1 MLLER
6 CGSAIGGLGFHIH
19 ENRTERLSVQG
30 PQAIPLGTRRQRSL
44 STGRGPV
51 LSRGTC
57 HVSKTQEEA
66 CTGKPDCV
74 PWSGE
79 DATGNGVVRGEAKA
93 DEAPLVSALREC
105 AEMDAAPFHFPGH
118 RRGAGAPPMMAALVG
133 KGAFAADLPELPEL
147 DNLHAAEGV
156 ILEAQSKAARLFGAE
171 HTWFLVNGSTCGIQA
186 AVMATCAPGDYL
198 ILPRNVHMSAVSAMV
213 LSGALPKYVTPV
225 PDPAWGVAHGV
236 RAAQVESAIRE
247 VQRTGGRVSAVLVVS
262 PTYFGVCS
270 HIGELA
276 RVCHSQGIPLIVDEA
291 HGAHFRFHHKLPQT
305 ALEQGADVAVQSTHK
320 VLSSLTQSAMLHTQ
334 GSRVHRERLAQC
346 LQMLQSSSPSYLLLG
361 SLDASRAHMEGNC
374 VVDSETGALQS
385 SDSNLDAA
393 LSLASTVR
401 QSLQALPGLS
411 VLDMASM
418 SQEAAGID
426 PLRIT
431 VGLWKLGLTG
441 FEADDILRLDH
452 GVVAELPSLR
462 SITFAI
468 SAGSS
473 HRDAVRLI
481 DAFAAL
487 SARYASELETETGS
501 TVSSPSHAPEHDAM
515 ETHTVWENQ
524 VMALSPRD
532 AFYSKSEKVL
542 AQDAVG
548 RVSAEL
554 LCPYPPGI
562 PVVTPGEVITQEAV
576 DCITA
581 VLAGG
586 GVVSGAS
593 DESFQFARVVV
604 HDGSKL

>member
-1 MLLER
+1 
-6 CGSAIGGLGFHIH
+6 
-19 ENRTERLSVQG
+19 
-30 PQAIPLGTRRQRSL
+30 
-44 STGRGPV
+44 
-51 LSRGTC
+51 
-57 HVSKTQEEA
+57 
-66 CTGKPDCV
+66 
-74 PWSGE
+74 
-79 DATGNGVVRGEAKA
+79 
-93 DEAPLVSALREC
+93 
-105 AEMDAAPFHFPGH
+105 
-118 RRGAGAPPMMAALVG
+118 
-133 KGAFAADLPELPEL
+133 
-147 DNLHAAEGV
+147 
-156 ILEAQSKAARLFGAE
+156 
-171 HTWFLVNGSTCGIQA
+171 
-186 AVMATCAPGDYL
+186 
-198 ILPRNVHMSAVSAMV
+198 
-213 LSGALPKYVTPV
+213 
-225 PDPAWGVAHGV
+225 
-236 RAAQVESAIRE
+236 
-247 VQRTGGRVSAVLVVS
+247 
-262 PTYFGVCS
+262 
-270 HIGELA
+270 
-276 RVCHSQGIPLIVDEA
+276 
-291 HGAHFRFHHKLPQT
+291 
-305 ALEQGADVAVQSTHK
+305 
-320 VLSSLTQSAMLHTQ
+320 
-334 GSRVHRERLAQC
+334 
-346 LQMLQSSSPSYLLLG
+346 
-361 SLDASRAHMEGNC
+361 
-374 VVDSETGALQS
+374 
-385 SDSNLDAA
+385 
-393 LSLASTVR
+393 
-401 QSLQALPGLS
+401 
-411 VLDMASM
+411 M
-418 SQEAAGID
+418 SQQAAGID
-426 PLRIT
+426 PLRVT

-441 FEADDILRLDH
+441 FEVDDILRLDH

-473 HRDAVRLI
+473 HRDAMRLI
-481 DAFAAL
+481 DSFAAL